1 MSSKYKNPSSTKYK
15 NPSLTMIMVDYIDWK
30 MTTFYETN
38 KQTNQNLIIQT
49 SDITFNNDLL
59 NC

>member
-1 MSSKYKNPSSTKYK
+1 
-15 NPSLTMIMVDYIDWK
+15 MVDYIDWK

-49 SDITFNNDLL
+49 SDITFKNPSFTKYKNLSFIKYKNL
-59 NC
+59 SFTTIN